1 MTGVS
6 LSCEAPI
13 HTSNTEEWL
22 APKPQSAYFP
32 TFTLLVQAF
41 ALAKSLLNLLFSG
54 PILLLMTPLLGL
66 LPEEQNDC
74 GWIK

>member
-1 MTGVS
+1 M
-6 LSCEAPI
+6 
-13 HTSNTEEWL
+13 
-22 APKPQSAYFP
+22 SAYFP
-32 TFTLLVQAF
+32 TLTLLVQAF

>member
-1 MTGVS
+1 MRPPSILVTQKNDWP
-6 LSCEAPI
+6 LS
-13 HTSNTEEWL
+13 HM
-22 APKPQSAYFP
+22 SAYFP
-32 TFTLLVQAF
+32 TLTLLVQAF

-54 PILLLMTPLLGL
+54 SILLLMAPSLGL